1 MHKATAH
8 HPLTDAQPVL
18 EQWWLPQST
27 PLSFIAFF
35 FPHMMSRAMEY
46 PFGWLRSAPL
56 LAEQ

>member
-35 FPHMMSRAMEY
+35 FSPHDVTCYGISI
-46 PFGWLRSAPL
+46 WLA
-56 LAEQ
+56 